1 VFTQHSYLHLIRTH
15 IHTLPLLLNT
25 QHAIGTRRVVT
36 TVTLSEGGA
45 CLKFSVRDYGEGLTP
60 QASSRLF
67 QKFTQLERS
76 DGRTHMGGLGLGL
89 FGVSVK
95 AQVLGTS
102 LLC

>member
-1 VFTQHSYLHLIRTH
+1 
-15 IHTLPLLLNT
+15 
-25 QHAIGTRRVVT
+25 VT

-45 CLKFSVRDYGEGLTP
+45 CLKFSVRDYGEGLSP

-95 AQVLGTS
+95 AQVLGT
-102 LLC
+102 LLCWLAPCSSLQGLLLQHSYCAGPSTLAL